1 MSYFEELT
9 AGDVRLVVA
18 PHIGGSITEFSKAGQ
33 QLMHKASERA
43 LADLNPGGTSCFP
56 MVPYCNRIQNGR
68 FTYAGQAV
76 ELPSNFP
83 PEAHSIH
90 GLGWQEAWQVGTS
103 SEDNTLLLALSH
115 DGSVWPWAF
124 DSELVFR
131 LSETKL
137 VQTIS
142 VTNRATSTMP
152 AGLGVHPYFSR
163 DDTTLFHASF
173 AGEWET
179 NDEKIPAK
187 LNKIPDGVDLWEGRP
202 VATRPV
208 DNVYVGRVGELEII
222 WPDQGY
228 AIAINPSAN
237 LVNTVVYVP
246 VEYDFFCVEPVTH
259 LPNALN
265 MEGIDTGMAD
275 LDPGDTLVGTI
286 EYTIVE
292 RGGEG

>member
-68 FTYAGQAV
+68 FNYKGQAI

-90 GLGWQEAWQVGTS
+90 GLGWQEAWQVGAQKETTDS
-103 SEDNTLLLALSH
+103 LTLVFRH

-124 DSELVFR
+124 ESEQVFQ

-142 VTNRATSTMP
+142 VTNRASNTMP

-163 DDTTLFHASF
+163 DDATLFRASF

-187 LNKIPDGVDLWEGRP
+187 LNKIPDGVDLWEGKA

-208 DNVYVGRVGELEII
+208 DNVYTGRVGNLEIV
-222 WPDQGY
+222 WPGERY
-228 AIAINPSAN
+228 AIAITPSDN
-237 LVNTVVYVP
+237 LTNTVVYVP

-259 LPNALN
+259 IPNALN
-265 MEGIDTGMAD
+265 MQGIDTGMVD
-275 LDPGDTLVGTI
+275 LDPGATLVSTI
-286 EYTIVE
+286 EFTIVE
-292 RGGEG
+292 RGG